1 MKFKTFNYKNLIM
14 KDLQAYLDAMSTQSL
29 IDLYNRIEC
38 ESSTDAE
45 SYSVTEQI
53 LIIYN
58 RETNL
63 HVCMKKVTSR
73 LMNKLCNTFLT
84 AVVLTIME
92 RERFLIICGR
102 LALSNDKATINRNP
116 DFKESHLKDHPMEG
130 FYRSLNL

>member
-1 MKFKTFNYKNLIM
+1 M

-38 ESSTDAE
+38 ESSTDYE
-45 SYSVTEQI
+45 SYSLTEQI

-63 HVCMKKVTSR
+63 HVCMENVTSR

-84 AVVLTIME
+84 AVILTIME
-92 RERFLIICGR
+92 RGGLLIINGR
-102 LALSNDKATINRNP
+102 LCLSNDKAMIKRNP
-116 DFKESHLKDHPMEG
+116 GFKESDLKKHPMEG